1 MQFNRIISNILPIIA
16 IVVLIS
22 LSVIVIFF
30 ILPTESSQEDELP
43 NLPHDGNEQE
53 EIPIHKMSVEVAFP
67 NISFNR
73 MVFLTHA
80 GDGSGYLFLV
90 LQEGQIIVFQN
101 NDDVESLIVF
111 LDIRDRVDDSENE
124 EGLLGL
130 AFDPHYE
137 SNGYFYVHYTA
148 SSPARSIISRFS
160 VTVDDQQKADI
171 ESELVILQINQP
183 YDNHNGG
190 HIAFG
195 PDGYL
200 YIGLGDGG
208 NGGDPHGNG
217 QNNRT
222 LLGTI
227 LRIDVSDSSEQK
239 KYGIPPDNPFAGLK
253 YEKNE
258 IWAYGLRNPWRFSFD
273 EETGLLWVGDVGQ
286 NKFEEIDIVEKG
298 GNYGWNVL
306 EGFHCHPDSTSSCDS
321 EEFEAPIVEYDRDEG
336 CSVTGGYVYR
346 GSIFNFLYGS
356 YIYGDFCSGLIWAL
370 NYDGTKIVDVT
381 ILVDSDL
388 IISSFGEDEE
398 GELYILSFDNKIYR
412 LKLNE

>member
-1 MQFNRIISNILPIIA
+1 M
-16 IVVLIS
+16 IS

-43 NLPHDGNEQE
+43 NLSRDGNEQE

-80 GDGSGYLFLV
+80 GDGSGSLFLV

-101 NDDVESLIVF
+101 NDDVESLTVF

-148 SSPARSIISRFS
+148 SSPSRSIISRFS

-183 YDNHNGG
+183 FDNHNGG

-217 QNNRT
+217 QNNET

-298 GNYGWNVL
+298 GNYGWNML

-321 EEFEAPIVEYDRDEG
+321 EKFEAPIVEYDRDEG

-346 GSIFNFLYGS
+346 GSIFDFLYGS

>member
-208 NGGDPHGNG
+208 NGGDPYGNG

>member
-1 MQFNRIISNILPIIA
+1 M
-16 IVVLIS
+16 IS

-321 EEFEAPIVEYDRDEG
+321 EEFEAPIIEYDRDEG

>member
-16 IVVLIS
+16 IVILIS

-43 NLPHDGNEQE
+43 NLSRDGNEQE

-80 GDGSGYLFLV
+80 GDGSGSLFLV

-101 NDDVESLIVF
+101 NDDVESLTVF

-148 SSPARSIISRFS
+148 SSPSRSIISRFS

-183 YDNHNGG
+183 FDNHNGG

-217 QNNRT
+217 QNNET

-298 GNYGWNVL
+298 GNYGWNML
-306 EGFHCHPDSTSSCDS
+306 
-321 EEFEAPIVEYDRDEG
+321 
-336 CSVTGGYVYR
+336 
-346 GSIFNFLYGS
+346 
-356 YIYGDFCSGLIWAL
+356 
-370 NYDGTKIVDVT
+370 
-381 ILVDSDL
+381 
-388 IISSFGEDEE
+388 
-398 GELYILSFDNKIYR
+398 
-412 LKLNE
+412 

>member
-1 MQFNRIISNILPIIA
+1 
-16 IVVLIS
+16 
-22 LSVIVIFF
+22 
-30 ILPTESSQEDELP
+30 LPTESSQEDELP

-208 NGGDPHGNG
+208 NGGDPYGNG

>member
-1 MQFNRIISNILPIIA
+1 LQFNRIISNILPIIA

>member
-1 MQFNRIISNILPIIA
+1 M
-16 IVVLIS
+16 
-22 LSVIVIFF
+22 
-30 ILPTESSQEDELP
+30 PTESSQEDELP

>member
-1 MQFNRIISNILPIIA
+1 
-16 IVVLIS
+16 
-22 LSVIVIFF
+22 VIFF

-208 NGGDPHGNG
+208 NGGDPYGNG

>member
-1 MQFNRIISNILPIIA
+1 LQFNRIISNILPIIA

-208 NGGDPHGNG
+208 NGGDPYGNG

>member
-1 MQFNRIISNILPIIA
+1 M
-16 IVVLIS
+16 IS

-208 NGGDPHGNG
+208 NGGDPYGNG

>member
-1 MQFNRIISNILPIIA
+1 M
-16 IVVLIS
+16 IS

-101 NDDVESLIVF
+101 NDDVESLTVF

-208 NGGDPHGNG
+208 NGGDPQDNG
-217 QNNRT
+217 QNNET

-306 EGFHCHPDSTSSCDS
+306 EGFHCYSVSTSSCDS

>member
-1 MQFNRIISNILPIIA
+1 M
-16 IVVLIS
+16 IS

-306 EGFHCHPDSTSSCDS
+306 EGFHCHSDSTSSCDS
-321 EEFEAPIVEYDRDEG
+321 EEFEAPIIEYDRDEG

>member
-1 MQFNRIISNILPIIA
+1 M
-16 IVVLIS
+16 IS

-101 NDDVESLIVF
+101 NDDVESLTVF

-148 SSPARSIISRFS
+148 SSPSRSIISRFS

-321 EEFEAPIVEYDRDEG
+321 EEFEAPIIEYDRDEG

>member
-1 MQFNRIISNILPIIA
+1 M
-16 IVVLIS
+16 
-22 LSVIVIFF
+22 IFF

-208 NGGDPHGNG
+208 NGGDPYGNG

>member
-1 MQFNRIISNILPIIA
+1 M
-16 IVVLIS
+16 IS

-306 EGFHCHPDSTSSCDS
+306 EGFHCYSDSTSSCDS
-321 EEFEAPIVEYDRDEG
+321 EEFEAPIIEYDRDEG

>member
-1 MQFNRIISNILPIIA
+1 M
-16 IVVLIS
+16 IS

>member
-1 MQFNRIISNILPIIA
+1 M
-16 IVVLIS
+16 IS

-101 NDDVESLIVF
+101 NDDVESLTVF
-111 LDIRDRVDDSENE
+111 LDIRDRVDDSKNE

-217 QNNRT
+217 QNNET

-346 GSIFNFLYGS
+346 GSIFDFLYGS